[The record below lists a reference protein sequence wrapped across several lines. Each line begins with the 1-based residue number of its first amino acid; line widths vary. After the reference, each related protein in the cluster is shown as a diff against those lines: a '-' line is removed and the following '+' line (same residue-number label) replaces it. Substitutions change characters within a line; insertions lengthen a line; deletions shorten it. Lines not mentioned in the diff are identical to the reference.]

1 MLYSTP
7 ACYAYALHSVRP
19 ASWPEKSDDFMPY
32 EADAGAFWTG
42 FYSSRPALKRYERLL
57 SAFLTV
63 RYELRLLR
71 LLMQRLTH

>member
-1 MLYSTP
+1 
-7 ACYAYALHSVRP
+7 
-19 ASWPEKSDDFMPY
+19 MPY